1 MQWKGLKTKE
11 IGRYLICIYL
21 PVAMATGVANLAID
35 KVIPEGVATI
45 HVHLELETHA
55 TSKKQEYV
63 HRRSDCC
70 ATF

>member
-1 MQWKGLKTKE
+1 MKTQGM
-11 IGRYLICIYL
+11 GRYLICIYL
-21 PVAMATGVANLAID
+21 PVAMAAGVANLAID
-35 KVIPEGVATI
+35 KVIAEGAATI

-55 TSKKQEYV
+55 TSKEEYV